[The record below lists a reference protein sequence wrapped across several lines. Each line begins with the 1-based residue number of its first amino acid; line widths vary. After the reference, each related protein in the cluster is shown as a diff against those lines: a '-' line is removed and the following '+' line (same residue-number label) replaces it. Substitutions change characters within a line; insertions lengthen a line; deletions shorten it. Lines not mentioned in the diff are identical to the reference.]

1 MLEKYVRKFDEAI
14 KWKTVKGKKEA
25 YSDKKGFT
33 IKKEGEKYVE
43 IEESDCDLP
52 SDKKKK
58 KKESKGLGSLSVLSK
73 FKEATDV
80 KEIIGEV
87 IDTNWGGSN
96 DEQMKAVQLLK
107 GIATSD
113 EAISNKFMKALDK
126 ATSAMKKDDFK

>member
-25 YSDKKGFT
+25 YSDKKGFSV
-33 IKKEGEKYVE
+33 KKEGEKYVE

-58 KKESKGLGSLSVLSK
+58 KKESKGLGNLNALSK
-73 FKEATDV
+73 FKEADV
-80 KEIIGEV
+80 KKVIDEV

-113 EAISNKFMKALDK
+113 EAMSNKFMKALDK